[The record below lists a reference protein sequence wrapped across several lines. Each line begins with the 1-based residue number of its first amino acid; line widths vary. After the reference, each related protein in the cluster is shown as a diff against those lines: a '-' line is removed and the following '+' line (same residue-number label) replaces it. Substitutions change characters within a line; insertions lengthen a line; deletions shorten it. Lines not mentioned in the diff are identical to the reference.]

1 MGSECKKLFEV
12 ALCLIPLECR
22 KELWMLYLYIDNV
35 LTRATNTKSLA
46 KEFSKILIFEY
57 FGHLKIGLDVFFDA
71 DFESSRMT

>member
-35 LTRATNTKSLA
+35 LTRADRERSA
-46 KEFSKILIFEY
+46 
-57 FGHLKIGLDVFFDA
+57 
-71 DFESSRMT
+71 SSSSNIETPSVSI